1 MQQIVDEWRFE
12 PHGVDHRHEE
22 TEKFCLLTGLKVN
35 RNAPLVCLLFVL
47 PIGTLRSGDADPTVL
62 PLMSRVV
69 TLAIFGTRCRE

>member
-35 RNAPLVCLLFVL
+35 RNAPLSACYLSCQSGHSAVAMPTPLFFL
-47 PIGTLRSGDADPTVL
+47 
-62 PLMSRVV
+62 
-69 TLAIFGTRCRE
+69 